1 MEIYMKKYKIA
12 LAGNPNVGKTCI
24 FNSLT
29 GSNQHV
35 GNWPGVTVER
45 KEGYITISGAEYEIV
60 DLPGIYSFSPN
71 TLDEK
76 ISRDFLVEEK
86 PDAVILVVDAS
97 NLERNLYILTQALE
111 LKKKVILVM
120 NMMDIVRKENIKIDI
135 EGLKKILG
143 IPVIEACA
151 SKCEGN
157 EEIKKELAK
166 LDEWEIPE
174 FRINYGERVDKAI
187 DILGDFFEKKGIT
200 YDKRW
205 FAIKTL
211 EDDKQILA
219 LIQGRDDS
227 AELFKEI
234 DLAKKEIE
242 KYVNDLDTFFIE
254 KKYGFVSG
262 VVHECVKKSSNLKL
276 RMDVTEKIDSVLT
289 NRLLGIPLFIAMM
302 YFTFQFVFKL
312 GDPMIGWVETII
324 GFISSGVATI
334 LGKMGVPELIISLAT
349 DGIIEGVGSVLT
361 FIPVIALLY
370 LAIGILEDTGYM
382 SRAAFVMDKF
392 MHMLGLHGKSFIP
405 MVVGFGCTVP
415 GVMATRTL
423 ESKKDRLI
431 TILILPF
438 MSCGAKLPI
447 YALFTAAFFGENAGN
462 VVFAMYVIGIA
473 TAVIMARL
481 LKSVFFKNEMSP
493 LIMELPP
500 YRLPLLKNL
509 MWKVWYRCTLFV
521 RKAGTVILLGVTV
534 IWFLGAFPQN
544 VDIEHTYLAQVGKV
558 VAPIFKPAGFGNWES
573 SVALTSGLVAKEIVV
588 GTFGTIYG
596 LSEND
601 SEDEGKVANRLRDS
615 GIFTP
620 LTAFGFMVFS
630 LLYVPCMAAVG
641 AIKKEA
647 GWNWAIFATVYTTTT
662 AWVAAVL
669 IYQVGSL
676 I

>member
-1 MEIYMKKYKIA
+1 MKKYKIA

-157 EEIKKELAK
+157 EEIKKELAR

>member
-1 MEIYMKKYKIA
+1 MKKYKIA